1 MKKFISILMTLLILM
16 SIAVVPA
23 FAAEPAKTSV
33 SVKKGDEVVYTLK
46 LTVPEK
52 VVGCDF
58 SVYFD
63 SSVLKVKEI
72 ADFTGNF
79 DQEHWQAVI
88 NPNLKDQ
95 VMGNWS
101 ILSGVSFDNR
111 ALVTIKFAAASTAET
126 NISYYVRYLYPES
139 LEQFTTY
146 DFKCDV
152 AVNGSNVVKDA
163 APELNVE
170 EPQSSGR
177 FVNSVTGDSDDANVN
192 TAEKKP
198 SGNGD
203 NTNNGGEVNEKDVNN
218 DKNVNKDNK
227 NNSKDDNKKETT
239 KKDASSTEK
248 KDAENGDSTSVSNM
262 GGVSSP
268 DSIEATPSQ
277 TDNGG
282 VFSSVWFWIIIG
294 IVVIG
299 GGAGAFVVFNKKKA
313 KAE

>member
-63 SSVLKVKEI
+63 SSVLKVKEV

-95 VMGNWS
+95 VTGNWS

-111 ALVTIKFAAASTAET
+111 ALVTIKFAATSTAET

-192 TAEKKP
+192 TAENKP

-203 NTNNGGEVNEKDVNN
+203 NTNNGGEANEKDVNN

-227 NNSKDDNKKETT
+227 DNTKDDNKKETT
-239 KKDASSTEK
+239 KDASSTEN
-248 KDAENGDSTSVSNM
+248 KDGENGDSTSVSNM